1 MCCSLCEIFS
11 AQEHLGI
18 TPPDGRRGCP
28 AFRAA
33 RPTHVSFEAEM
44 PQNVVA
50 AQKVRARPPP
60 PLARSPARPPSLR
73 EIFEATPDWASYKR
87 GMRSPRTPRA
97 RASRLD
103 RALTSPPRSNTQAIQ
118 AAKGYVHFRG
128 SSLVRLPRPRFT
140 GGLEQNPLARDARPR
155 LVESTWLALRTR
167 KRAERA
173 FRQKKKLDAR
183 AALRL
188 TAASL
193 PPSPQ
198 DTVTSMIIPM
208 GFAAAGIT
216 LLVKGIDDL
225 SWGKNRKEGF

>member
-60 PLARSPARPPSLR
+60 PLGRSPARPPSLR

-128 SSLVRLPRPRFT
+128 SSLVRLPRPRCARLGNKT
-140 GGLEQNPLARDARPR
+140 PSWEQRAHGSSPAARTSLVPGCARR
-155 LVESTWLALRTR
+155 LLLSVFRPTRNRNTRAPPDPPPPPPARRT
-167 KRAERA
+167 
-173 FRQKKKLDAR
+173 
-183 AALRL
+183 
-188 TAASL
+188 
-193 PPSPQ
+193 P
-198 DTVTSMIIPM
+198 
-208 GFAAAGIT
+208 
-216 LLVKGIDDL
+216 
-225 SWGKNRKEGF
+225 

>member
-1 MCCSLCEIFS
+1 ME
-11 AQEHLGI
+11 
-18 TPPDGRRGCP
+18 DGGARHSEPRVPRTCLSKQRCLRTSSRPRRY
-28 AFRAA
+28 ALA
-33 RPTHVSFEAEM
+33 
-44 PQNVVA
+44 
-50 AQKVRARPPP
+50 PPP
-60 PLARSPARPPSLR
+60 PLGRSPARPPSLR

-173 FRQKKKLDAR
+173 FRQKKKTRR
-183 AALRL
+183 ACRAPPDRRF
-188 TAASL
+188 
-193 PPSPQ
+193 PSP
-198 DTVTSMIIPM
+198 
-208 GFAAAGIT
+208 FAAGHRDVHDHPHGLRRGRPHAPG
-216 LLVKGIDDL
+216 
-225 SWGKNRKEGF
+225 EGHR

>member
-1 MCCSLCEIFS
+1 MS
-11 AQEHLGI
+11 
-18 TPPDGRRGCP
+18 
-28 AFRAA
+28 
-33 RPTHVSFEAEM
+33 
-44 PQNVVA
+44 QNVIA
-50 AQKVRARPPP
+50 AQKVRSRASAVGSVEPPRGPPNPKRDIRGDARLGIVQTRNALP
-60 PLARSPARPPSLR
+60 SDPARARLPPR
-73 EIFEATPDWASYKR
+73 
-87 GMRSPRTPRA
+87 PRA
-97 RASRLD
+97 DLS
-103 RALTSPPRSNTQAIQ
+103 PRSNTQAIQ

>member
-1 MCCSLCEIFS
+1 MSERFFREIFFKS
-11 AQEHLGI
+11 GGVSKLRMEDAPRPRHSEPRVPRTCLSKHRCLR
-18 TPPDGRRGCP
+18 TSSRPRRYAVAPPPSVRSSP
-28 AFRAA
+28 RAG
-33 RPTHVSFEAEM
+33 RPT
-44 PQNVVA
+44 
-50 AQKVRARPPP
+50 
-60 PLARSPARPPSLR
+60 LR

-103 RALTSPPRSNTQAIQ
+103 RALTCPLDQTHRPSRLRRDTSTSGARRWYVSRARASREAWNKTPSRETRAHGSSSPPGWHCARGNAPN
-118 AAKGYVHFRG
+118 ARFAK
-128 SSLVRLPRPRFT
+128 
-140 GGLEQNPLARDARPR
+140 
-155 LVESTWLALRTR
+155 
-167 KRAERA
+167 
-173 FRQKKKLDAR
+173 KKKLD
-183 AALRL
+183 ALRL

-198 DTVTSMIIPM
+198 DTVTSMIIPV

>member
-1 MCCSLCEIFS
+1 MSERFFREIFFKS
-11 AQEHLGI
+11 GGVSKLRMEDAPRPRHSEPRVPRTCLSKHRCLR
-18 TPPDGRRGCP
+18 TSSRPRRYAVAPPPSVRSSP
-28 AFRAA
+28 RAG
-33 RPTHVSFEAEM
+33 RPT
-44 PQNVVA
+44 
-50 AQKVRARPPP
+50 
-60 PLARSPARPPSLR
+60 LR

-173 FRQKKKLDAR
+173 FRQKKKTRR
-183 AALRL
+183 ACRAPPDRRF
-188 TAASL
+188 
-193 PPSPQ
+193 PSP
-198 DTVTSMIIPM
+198 
-208 GFAAAGIT
+208 FAAGHRDVHDHPHGLRRGRHHAPG
-216 LLVKGIDDL
+216 
-225 SWGKNRKEGF
+225 EGHR